1 MPAYYLFDV
10 HEITDEKMMNQYRQA
25 VHATVKQFGGR
36 YLAVGGEVSIVEG
49 NWRPMFPVLI
59 EFPTA
64 KHARD
69 WYSSPEYGAI
79 KDLRIRA
86 TRGNAV
92 LLDAAPF
99 NVN

>member
-10 HEITDEKMMNQYRQA
+10 HEITDYEMMTRYRQA
-25 VHATVKQFGGR
+25 VLATVEQFGGR

-49 NWRPMFPVLI
+49 DWRPVFPVLI

-69 WYSSPEYGAI
+69 WYASPEYRQI
-79 KDLRIRA
+79 KDLRTRA
-86 TRGNAV
+86 TRGHAI

-99 NVN
+99 AAA